1 MCGKSPGPE
10 EGLGAAIAERIR
22 TSGPMAF
29 SEFMGLALYDPQGG
43 YYASGRAA
51 IGRQGDFFTSVSAG
65 AVFGEVLAG
74 QFLEMQARMGG
85 DFLIVEQGA
94 NDGQLA
100 IDVLGALE
108 AAGCTDLSYAIVE
121 PFPALEQKQRETLA
135 GKPVRWFRSL
145 DSLPEFRGVH
155 FSNELFDALPVDLV
169 RSDGTAWHELRVGL
183 GVGGFE
189 WATGAETRCDYPVRP
204 AGYTTE
210 IRRGQ
215 EAIFRSLAGK
225 MKAGFLLAVDY
236 GMSREA
242 LLAPHRTEGTLS
254 CYRAHRRDAD
264 PLEAPGEKD
273 ITAHVDFT
281 SLIAAAETE
290 GFSVAG
296 FTDQHHFLVGAA
308 AEMLR
313 AMDGLPPS
321 PESRK
326 KLRSL
331 QTLLHPESMGTQFHV
346 LVLERGLDGPAM
358 LSGLQFARRPA

>member
-10 EGLGAAIAERIR
+10 QGLGAAIAERIC

-29 SEFMGLALYDPQGG
+29 SEFMSLALYHPEHG

-51 IGRQGDFFTSVSAG
+51 IGKQGDFFTSVSTG

-74 QFLEMQARMGG
+74 QFLEMRKHIGG
-85 DFLIVEQGA
+85 DFLLVEQGA
-94 NDGQLA
+94 NNGQLA
-100 IDVLGALE
+100 LDVFDALE
-108 AAGCTDLSYAIVE
+108 AAGRSYVSYAIVE

-135 GKPVRWFRSL
+135 GKPVQWFRSL
-145 DSLPEFRGVH
+145 DELPEFRGVH

-183 GVGGFE
+183 GAGGFE
-189 WATGAETRCDYPVRP
+189 WVAGGKADCDYPVRA

-210 IRRGQ
+210 IRRGG
-215 EAIFRSLAGK
+215 EEIFRSLAGK
-225 MKAGFLLAVDY
+225 MKAGFVLAVDY
-236 GMSREA
+236 GMSLES

-254 CYRAHRRDAD
+254 CYQAHRRDAN

-281 SLIAAAETE
+281 SLIAAAESE

-313 AMDGLPPS
+313 AMDGVPPS

-326 KLRSL
+326 KLRAL
-331 QTLLHPESMGTQFHV
+331 QTLLHPESMGTQFQM
-346 LVLERGLDGPAM
+346 LVLARGLDSPVM